1 MKDMII
7 EVKSSVIRTRDLE
20 GGKKLHLQKMALL
33 VDNDFP
39 VVFEAVVDKP
49 YAPGRYAYLPSFRSS
64 RFGSL
69 ELNPY
74 ELNMEPI
81 K

>member
-1 MKDMII
+1 MSFII
-7 EVKSSVIRTRDLE
+7 EVKSSVVRTRDLE

-33 VDNDFP
+33 QENDFP
-39 VVFEAVVDKP
+39 VVFEAVVDAA
-49 YAPGRYAYLPSFRSS
+49 YAPGRYRYVPSFRSS

-74 ELNMEPI
+74 ELNMEPM

>member
-1 MKDMII
+1 MSLVV
-7 EVKSSVIRTRDLE
+7 EVKSAVLRTRELE
-20 GGKKLHLQKMALL
+20 GGRKLHLQKMALL
-33 VDNDFP
+33 QDNDFP
-39 VVFEAVVDKP
+39 VVFEAVVDQA
-49 YAPGRYAYLPSFRSS
+49 YTPGRYAYVPTFRSS

-74 ELNMEPI
+74 ELNLEPL